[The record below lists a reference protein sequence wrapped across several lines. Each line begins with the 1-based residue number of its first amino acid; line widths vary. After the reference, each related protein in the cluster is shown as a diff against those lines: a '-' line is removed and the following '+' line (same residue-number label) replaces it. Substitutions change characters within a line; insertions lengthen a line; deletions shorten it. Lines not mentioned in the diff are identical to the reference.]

1 MPATVKRVAKKRS
14 NNKPARPKTQSASSK
29 GARQRNKVAP
39 QARAESRTTVPETV
53 ESMPVVVSA
62 PAAKVASA
70 PPPASALACG
80 KVVLGASCTIHE
92 APALRSHL
100 IDQASHPG
108 PYELDG
114 TAVQQIDTAGLQLVV
129 AFALDCL
136 EKGVHYNWTGRSL
149 VLEEAIRTLGV
160 GALLESPGAATNYSV
175 PGAA

>member
-1 MPATVKRVAKKRS
+1 MPTTVKRVAKRRS
-14 NNKPARPKTQSASSK
+14 NNKVTRPKTKSVPA
-29 GARQRNKVAP
+29 ARV
-39 QARAESRTTVPETV
+39 EDRTVSETL
-53 ESMPVVVSA
+53 ESMSVVTSA
-62 PAAKVASA
+62 PAKVESA
-70 PPPASALACG
+70 TPPASPLASG

-108 PYELDG
+108 PYEIDG
-114 TAVQQIDTAGLQLVV
+114 SAVQQIDTAGLQLVV

-136 EKGVHYNWTGRSL
+136 EKGVHYVWTGRSA
-149 VLEEAIRTLGV
+149 VLDEAIRTLGV